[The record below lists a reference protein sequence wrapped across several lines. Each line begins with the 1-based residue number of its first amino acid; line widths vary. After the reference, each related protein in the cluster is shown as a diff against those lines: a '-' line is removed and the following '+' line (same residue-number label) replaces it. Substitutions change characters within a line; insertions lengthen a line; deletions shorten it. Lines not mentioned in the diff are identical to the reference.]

1 MEIRIINPVITGD
14 FLIESEQE
22 FAGLTRPDTMLSH
35 VILEQGPA
43 SIESAAS
50 AEAFQPFS
58 QGQSFNPVF
67 FPGAVK
73 L

>member
-43 SIESAAS
+43 SIESEYD
-50 AEAFQPFS
+50 EALAL
-58 QGQSFNPVF
+58 
-67 FPGAVK
+67 PGLLCQVM